1 MRQNEDVR
9 VAWFSPLPPD
19 PSGIAAYSAE
29 VVPLLHDPVGAID
42 LYSESRAGATGR
54 QSRPP
59 AGVTDDAADAA
70 SLPNAAATV
79 YSPHDFV
86 WRHRRRPYDL
96 IVYQLGNA
104 TAHDFM
110 WGYLFR
116 YPGVVVLH
124 DAQVHQARALGL
136 LRRAEPRFADYLAE
150 VHANHPDAPADLG
163 YLVAA
168 GLGGG
173 LFRLWPLVSL
183 VLRAARMTA
192 VHSPWL
198 ASVLA
203 EAHPDA
209 AIRAIPMGVKDPEE
223 GLDRAAARA
232 AIRGRHHIPA
242 GAVVIGAYGGVT
254 PEKRVPQLLAVLA
267 SRLLDVPVHVLLVG
281 QRVAHYDVDAD
292 IERLGLRDRV
302 HVTGF
307 VADDDLPAYLA
318 AADIAWCLRWPSNGE
333 TSASWIR
340 CLGVGLPT
348 LTTALAQMS
357 DVPTVP
363 AVARTAE
370 TGDAVGLAI
379 DVVNEIEE
387 IEMAVRDLAMHADR
401 RARLGANAR
410 RWWTGRHTLRH
421 MANGY
426 VALLHEA
433 LTRPAPIVALP
444 AHVTDDGSGTARR
457 ILEECGLPPVLD

>member
-29 VVPLLHDPVGAID
+29 VVPLLHDRVGAID
-42 LYSESRAGATGR
+42 LYSESGHRAAGHRGA
-54 QSRPP
+54 P
-59 AGVTDDAADAA
+59 VF
-70 SLPNAAATV
+70 
-79 YSPHDFV
+79 SPHDFV

-116 YPGVVVLH
+116 YPGLVVLH

-136 LRRAEPRFADYLAE
+136 LRRAEPRLADYLAE
-150 VHANHPDAPADLG
+150 VQANHPDAPADIG
-163 YLVAA
+163 FLVAA

-183 VLRAARMTA
+183 VLRTARMAA

-198 ASVLA
+198 ASALA
-203 EAHPDA
+203 GAHPDA
-209 AIRAIPMGVKDPEE
+209 AIRAIPMGVADPLH

-232 AIRGRHHIPA
+232 GVRARHGIPA
-242 GAVVIGAYGGVT
+242 EAVVIGAYGGVT

-267 SRLLDVPVHVLLVG
+267 SRLVDVPVHVLLVG
-281 QRVAHYDVDAD
+281 QRAGHYDVDAD
-292 IERLGLRDRV
+292 IERLGLQNRV

-307 VADDDLPAYLA
+307 VADEDLPAYLT

-340 CLGVGLPT
+340 CLGAGLPT

-363 AVARTAE
+363 AVAAAAE
-370 TGDAVGLAI
+370 TSTAVGLAI

-387 IEMAVRDLAMHADR
+387 IEMAVRDLAMNDER

-410 RWWTGRHTLRH
+410 RWWTGRHTLEH

-433 LTRPAPIVALP
+433 LTRPAPAVALP
-444 AHVTDDGSGTARR
+444 SHITDDGSGTARR
-457 ILEECGLPPVLD
+457 ILEACGLPSVPD